1 MRSKEKFRG
10 RDPGFMIPGLKV
22 SLLLLLL
29 SVLRQQRLLEAQP
42 SRLAGGWAVRPANPQ
57 LTPCAALVHPDAPT
71 DPLRR
76 TREIQ
81 FC

>member
-22 SLLLLLL
+22 SLLSLLP
-29 SVLRQQRLLEAQP
+29 SLRQQRLLEAQP

-57 LTPCAALVHPDAPT
+57 LTPYAALDHPDAPT